1 MQGGEGS
8 PPLSLS
14 DVGLKAHFCV
24 CLKKKYTR
32 THTHTFR
39 PSNNA
44 TYSIPKENNP
54 VFPQLLLSPCPGC
67 PRDIQFCLNSF
78 SNPPPRPVQSTGQS
92 LKMRK
97 CIHGTVRKRIWVEAL
112 VLVSVPDLE
121 VFIQLPSSVTPS
133 CSHYPQPRCGWLWQY
148 ADKCLTINS
157 LGKKI
162 FVVNFT
168 DIKDV

>member
-1 MQGGEGS
+1 MQPTRFPKKITQYFLS
-8 PPLSLS
+8 YFCPPVQGVLGISSSVLI
-14 DVGLKAHFCV
+14 
-24 CLKKKYTR
+24 
-32 THTHTFR
+32 
-39 PSNNA
+39 PSQ
-44 TYSIPKENNP
+44 T
-54 VFPQLLLSPCPGC
+54 
-67 PRDIQFCLNSF
+67 
-78 SNPPPRPVQSTGQS
+78 PPRPVQSTGQS